1 MRKLILSF
9 SIFLLGAANLLSQ
22 PMSNFVFFSEDGYPF
37 NLVMNGIQENQN
49 PQTNV
54 KVTGLTATNY
64 KVRIIF
70 EDKTIPSIEKNI
82 FTKPG
87 IEITYVIKKNKKG
100 ANVLRYYS
108 EAPVPYEE
116 EVVEEVVVHDNNT
129 NVVTEEVVVHDNTN
143 SGGISI
149 DVNINDS
156 GVNYNMNTDEGSVSI
171 NANIDINGGNVHY
184 DETVVESETHY
195 VVEDDVADDY
205 YHMPGYD
212 GRVGCP
218 WPMNPQN
225 FQRAKQTIANAD
237 FSSDKQT
244 IAKQIVNSNCL
255 TAQQVKEIA
264 SLFDFEDGKL
274 EFAKFAYTHTYDVE
288 NYFIINDIFDFS
300 SSIEELDNYINTVRY

>member
-1 MRKLILSF
+1 MKKLFLS
-9 SIFLLGAANLLSQ
+9 LTMVLAATYLFAQ

-37 NLVMNGIQENQN
+37 NLIMNGIQENQN

-54 KVTGLTATNY
+54 RVTGLTATNY

-70 EDKTIPSIEKNI
+70 EDKTIPVIEKNV

-100 ANVLRYYS
+100 VNILRYYS
-108 EAPVPYEE
+108 EAPIPYEE
-116 EVVEEVVVHDNNT
+116 AVVENIVVHDNNA
-129 NVVTEEVVVHDNTN
+129 NIVTEEVIVHNN
-143 SGGISI
+143 VNPGGVNI
-149 DVNINDS
+149 DVNVNGS
-156 GVNYNMNTDEGSVSI
+156 GINYNMNANDGSVSI
-171 NANIDINGGNVHY
+171 NANIDINGGSVHY

-195 VVEDDVADDY
+195 VIEDNVNDDY
-205 YHMPGYD
+205 YQMPGYN

-225 FQRAKQTIANAD
+225 FQKAKQTISNAD

-255 TAQQVKEIA
+255 TAQQVREVT
-264 SLFDFEDGKL
+264 SLFDFEEDKL
-274 EFAKFAYTHTYDVE
+274 EFAKFAYTHTFDVE

-300 SSIEELDNYINTVRY
+300 SSIEELDNYINTVRW